1 MHISDFDYDLPEEL
15 IAQHPLP
22 QRDASR
28 MLVLDRDNQ
37 TWSDS
42 LFSRLPNYLR
52 EHDVVVLNNTR
63 VFSARLKGRRIP
75 TGGSVEVLLLRQVE
89 LNVWEALCK
98 PARRVKMGDRITFGR
113 DDRQA
118 EISGS
123 LNEGRRLIRFD
134 TSSDVHDLIERVGE
148 PPLPP
153 YIKRPVGSFNDD
165 RERYQTIYAKHR
177 GAVAAP
183 TAGLHFST
191 QIFDEMRKRNVAL
204 AEITLHV
211 GYGTFEPVHVTDVTQ
226 HRVEPEQFSISEEAA
241 ATINRRAEFGGRLI
255 AVGTTTTRAL
265 ESSVSAG
272 RILPSALRET
282 HVTITPGYSF
292 AAVEVLLTN
301 FHLPR
306 SSLLMLV
313 SAFAGREFV
322 LAAYRHAVSE
332 GYRFYSYGDC
342 MLIL

>member
-153 YIKRPVGSFNDD
+153 
-165 RERYQTIYAKHR
+165 
-177 GAVAAP
+177 
-183 TAGLHFST
+183 
-191 QIFDEMRKRNVAL
+191 
-204 AEITLHV
+204 
-211 GYGTFEPVHVTDVTQ
+211 
-226 HRVEPEQFSISEEAA
+226 
-241 ATINRRAEFGGRLI
+241 
-255 AVGTTTTRAL
+255 
-265 ESSVSAG
+265 
-272 RILPSALRET
+272 
-282 HVTITPGYSF
+282 
-292 AAVEVLLTN
+292 
-301 FHLPR
+301 
-306 SSLLMLV
+306 
-313 SAFAGREFV
+313 
-322 LAAYRHAVSE
+322 
-332 GYRFYSYGDC
+332 
-342 MLIL
+342 